1 MRPCLVSNS
10 LITIQKII
18 SKTSSFII
26 KFFIL
31 AGFAIL
37 LLIFIS
43 VIKQTYNKDKVQNEI
58 DSLMIKAKQI
68 DKENIEIKD
77 KIAYLES
84 DNYREKEAKDKLNLQ
99 KPGENVVVIKPGVVK
114 ETQAGEDQPRISYP
128 EKINIPSRIKWWDY
142 FFKY

>member
-1 MRPCLVSNS
+1 M
-10 LITIQKII
+10 T
-18 SKTSSFII
+18 
-26 KFFIL
+26 
-31 AGFAIL
+31 
-37 LLIFIS
+37 
-43 VIKQTYNKDKVQNEI
+43 
-58 DSLMIKAKQI
+58 KAKQI

-114 ETQAGEDQPRISYP
+114 ETQTSEDRPRINYP
-128 EKINIPSRIKWWDY
+128 DKISIPNRIKWWDH